1 MEVVK
6 DISKVYEVAFVRCV
20 ISVIPLP
27 ISRSFEFRETSSH
40 LFISLMFIISHNV
53 RARVEV
59 FFFFFSL
66 LFSYILHVQN
76 NIFYNHC
83 KNKLVIRGYRNIY
96 PSEIMRSI
104 NYENKNI
111 FKIFIK
117 RIAVQKKKKKF

>member
-6 DISKVYEVAFVRCV
+6 DISKMYEVAFVRYV

-27 ISRSFEFRETSSH
+27 ISRSFEFREMSSH
-40 LFISLMFIISHNV
+40 LFISLMFITSHNV

-66 LFSYILHVQN
+66 LFSYIFHVQN

-83 KNKLVIRGYRNIY
+83 KNKLLIRGYRNIY

-104 NYENKNI
+104 KYENKNI

-117 RIAVQKKKKKF
+117 LIAVVK